1 MHPDTKTLQPERG
14 DTDRSLR
21 VERKKSDSAL
31 IEKRA
36 IVEDK
41 ADDLIEQAR
50 DQADAA
56 LDTARV
62 KADAVIETAT
72 PSVVGTAVARER
84 EQADR
89 ILQTERA
96 SADQRLKKDRQEQAA
111 AMAARLPQ
119 ERERTDRFLL
129 TERLRSD
136 DALAQRDAFLGMV
149 SHDLRNLLHGIV
161 LNATLLS
168 AKAPASEEGHRT
180 IDGMQQIQQ
189 YATRMN
195 RLIGD
200 LLDVVSL
207 DAGRLEIQPQSGDAA
222 TLLAEISLVVEV
234 IRPPLEADFDH
245 QRMLQVLSNLLS
257 NALKFTPEGGAIT
270 VRGRCSESQL
280 EVTVSD
286 TGSGIPADELEAV
299 FERFRQVGKNDR
311 SGFGLGLY
319 ISKSV
324 VEVHGGSIWAE
335 STPGEGSTFHLTI
348 PRRAAAS

>member
-1 MHPDTKTLQPERG
+1 
-14 DTDRSLR
+14 
-21 VERKKSDSAL
+21 
-31 IEKRA
+31 
-36 IVEDK
+36 
-41 ADDLIEQAR
+41 
-50 DQADAA
+50 
-56 LDTARV
+56 
-62 KADAVIETAT
+62 
-72 PSVVGTAVARER
+72 
-84 EQADR
+84 
-89 ILQTERA
+89 
-96 SADQRLKKDRQEQAA
+96 
-111 AMAARLPQ
+111 MAARLPQ

-222 TLLAEISLVVEV
+222 TLLAEAVNACTHAASEKQISLVVEV